1 MTYKALSTL
10 AIIVAEFDN
19 CLRRLSPSSATV
31 AKNGDCRRIRRQ
43 IVADFDV

>member
-19 CLRRLSPSSATV
+19 CLRRLSPNSAT
-31 AKNGDCRRIRRQ
+31 NCRRFRRL
-43 IVADFDV
+43 